1 MENYPFFS
9 FAYKRKR
16 YNFARKLLKPF
27 NNIVMFKKS
36 FIITG
41 LFLLVS
47 LCSSAQEWAE
57 LAKAELAPGI
67 LSTSFVQSGA
77 SSLSLQVRLIDPW
90 KPSTGI
96 KRSPAKAPSLSI
108 FDHTLYFATSCD
120 GCILRLVNEDGDVEY
135 AIEIPENTS
144 TITLPF
150 YLYGEYELQI
160 LRGNYCFFGF
170 VEL

>member
-1 MENYPFFS
+1 
-9 FAYKRKR
+9 
-16 YNFARKLLKPF
+16 
-27 NNIVMFKKS
+27 MFKKS

-47 LCSSAQEWAE
+47 LTSFAQEWAE
-57 LAKAELAPGI
+57 QAKAEFSQETFGV
-67 LSTSFVQSGA
+67 STVRRSA
-77 SSLSLQVRLIDPW
+77 SSMSLFDNLSLQVRLIDPW